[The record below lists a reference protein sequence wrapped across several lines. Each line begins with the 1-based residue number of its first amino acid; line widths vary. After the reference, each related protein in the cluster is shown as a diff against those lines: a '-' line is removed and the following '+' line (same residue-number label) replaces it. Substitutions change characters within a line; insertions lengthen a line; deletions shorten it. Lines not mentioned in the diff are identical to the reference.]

1 MSTKTQLDEA
11 ALRYHSE
18 GRPGKIGIVPT
29 KPYHTQYDLSLAY
42 SPGVAAPSL
51 AIADNPDDVY
61 KYTGKGNLVAVISN
75 GTAVL
80 GLGNIGPLA
89 AKPVM
94 EGKSM
99 LFKTYAGIDAFDI
112 EVDTTD
118 PEEFIRTV
126 KAIAPS
132 RTSRPRSASKS
143 NGGCATNST
152 FR

>member
-1 MSTKTQLDEA
+1 MNTKTQLDDA

-51 AIADNPDDVY
+51 AIAEEPDDVY

-99 LFKTYAGIDAFDI
+99 LFKT
-112 EVDTTD
+112 
-118 PEEFIRTV
+118 
-126 KAIAPS
+126 
-132 RTSRPRSASKS
+132 
-143 NGGCATNST
+143 
-152 FR
+152 